1 MSRTLA
7 RGLALRA
14 GFGQDLARQCA
25 ADQALAGRLPKRTAG
40 RTIMIPE
47 ETQLIEFRFDGRS
60 VRSAA
65 PDHQTPPSALAAA

>member
-1 MSRTLA
+1 MGRTLV

-25 ADQALAGRLPKRTAG
+25 ADQPLAVRPPKRAG
-40 RTIMIPE
+40 GRITMIPE
-47 ETQLIEFRFDGRS
+47 ETQMIEFRFDGWS